1 MIKENASA
9 SVDWRTVS
17 GVVNPVKNQAQC
29 GSCWAFSTIG
39 STESRYALKTKT
51 LLSLSEQQLVDC
63 DRDQDQGCNGGLM
76 DNAFTY
82 LESNGAELE
91 SDQPYTAADGT
102 CAFDASKAKVTV
114 NSFVDVPA
122 SDAGLAAAVAE
133 GPVSVGVAAN
143 D

>member
-1 MIKENASA
+1 MLKENATA

-29 GSCWAFSTIG
+29 GSCWAFSTIA
-39 STESRYALKTKT
+39 STESRYALKNKT
-51 LLSLSEQQLVDC
+51 LYSLSEQQLVDC

-91 SDQPYTAADGT
+91 SD
-102 CAFDASKAKVTV
+102 
-114 NSFVDVPA
+114 
-122 SDAGLAAAVAE
+122 
-133 GPVSVGVAAN
+133 
-143 D
+143 